1 MMSLLVLFFV
11 VSKKY
16 FIFVCSLRYNEK
28 MRTIK
33 RQTYID
39 KVKPFIDS
47 NLIKVFTGSRR
58 AGKSVLMQL
67 VQNELIDSGVN
78 TSQILA
84 LNFESRIDGKP
95 MTGEIVWNKVK
106 EKVSETDK
114 KVYLFFDE
122 VQELNEWEKIVNSIQ
137 VDFDVDIYLT
147 GSNAKLLSSELS
159 TYLSGRYIE
168 IKVYPFSFK
177 EVVQIKEES
186 NIAIDNKK
194 LFREYII
201 KGGYPVL
208 YNYQMSYDDEML
220 YLSDLFNSIILKDVA
235 QRNNIRDV
243 ALFKQIVIFIM
254 ANVGNLFS
262 ATSVIKY
269 LKNEKRNLSTETLYN
284 YLDFCK
290 SVYLV
295 NMIQRQN
302 IIGKELLS
310 SQNKI
315 YMIDHGLRQAIYGNN
330 QRDIN
335 QILENIVCVELQRR
349 GYNVTIGCIGAKEVD
364 FCATKNEEVIYFQ
377 VTYLLAS
384 EETIEREFGSLMAI
398 QDNYPKYVLSLDELD
413 FSRDGIIHKN
423 IVEWLLE

>member
-1 MMSLLVLFFV
+1 M
-11 VSKKY
+11 K
-16 FIFVCSLRYNEK
+16 
-28 MRTIK
+28 TIK
-33 RQTYID
+33 RQIYID
-39 KVKPFIDS
+39 RVKPFIDS

-67 VQNELIDSGVN
+67 VQNELIDRGVDP
-78 TSQILA
+78 TQILA
-84 LNFESRIDGKP
+84 INFESRIDGKP
-95 MTGEIVWNKVK
+95 LTGEFVWNKVK
-106 EKVSETDK
+106 EKIDKSEK

-137 VDFDVDIYLT
+137 IDFDVDIYLT

-177 EVVQIKEES
+177 EVVQLKEES
-186 NIAIDNKK
+186 NIVIDNKK
-194 LFREYII
+194 LFREYIV

-208 YNYQMSYDDEML
+208 YNYQMSPEDEML
-220 YLSDLFNSIILKDVA
+220 YLNDLFNSIILKDVA

-269 LKNEKRNLSTETLYN
+269 LKNENRKLSTETLYN
-284 YLDFCK
+284 YIDFCK

-295 NMIQRQN
+295 NMIQRRN
-302 IIGKELLS
+302 IIGKEILS

-330 QRDIN
+330 QRDVN

-349 GYNVTIGCIGAKEVD
+349 GYNVMIGCIGTKEVD

-384 EETIEREFGSLMAI
+384 EETIEREFGSLTAI

>member
-1 MMSLLVLFFV
+1 
-11 VSKKY
+11 
-16 FIFVCSLRYNEK
+16 

-67 VQNELIDSGVN
+67 VQNELIDRGVDP
-78 TSQILA
+78 TQILA
-84 LNFESRIDGKP
+84 INFESRIDGKP

-137 VDFDVDIYLT
+137 IDFDVDIYLT

-177 EVVQIKEES
+177 EVVQLKEES
-186 NIAIDNKK
+186 NIVIDNKK
-194 LFREYII
+194 LFREYIV

-208 YNYQMSYDDEML
+208 YNYQMSPEDEML
-220 YLSDLFNSIILKDVA
+220 YLNDLFNSIILKDVA

-262 ATSVIKY
+262 ATSIIKY
-269 LKNEKRNLSTETLYN
+269 LKNENRKLSTETLYN
-284 YLDFCK
+284 YIDFCK

-295 NMIQRQN
+295 NMIQRRN
-302 IIGKELLS
+302 IIGKEILS

-330 QRDIN
+330 QRDVN

-349 GYNVTIGCIGAKEVD
+349 GYNVTIGCIGTKEVD

-384 EETIEREFGSLMAI
+384 EETIEREFGSLTAI

>member
-1 MMSLLVLFFV
+1 M
-11 VSKKY
+11 K
-16 FIFVCSLRYNEK
+16 
-28 MRTIK
+28 TIK
-33 RQTYID
+33 RQIYID
-39 KVKPFIDS
+39 RVKPFIDS

-67 VQNELIDSGVN
+67 VQNELIDRGVN
-78 TSQILA
+78 PIQILA
-84 LNFESRIDGKP
+84 INFESRIDGKP
-95 MTGEIVWNKVK
+95 LTGEFVWNKVK
-106 EKVSETDK
+106 EKIGKSDK

-137 VDFDVDIYLT
+137 IDFNVDIYLT

-177 EVVQIKEES
+177 EVVQLKEES
-186 NIAIDNKK
+186 NIVIDNKK
-194 LFREYII
+194 LFREYIV

-208 YNYQMSYDDEML
+208 YNYQMSPEDEML
-220 YLSDLFNSIILKDVA
+220 YLNDLFNSIILKDVA

-269 LKNEKRNLSTETLYN
+269 LKNENRKLSTETLYN
-284 YLDFCK
+284 YIDFCK

-295 NMIQRQN
+295 NMIQRRN
-302 IIGKELLS
+302 IIGKEILS

-330 QRDIN
+330 QRDVN

-349 GYNVTIGCIGAKEVD
+349 GYNVMIGCIGTKEVD

-384 EETIEREFGSLMAI
+384 EETIEREFGSLTAI

>member
-1 MMSLLVLFFV
+1 M
-11 VSKKY
+11 K
-16 FIFVCSLRYNEK
+16 
-28 MRTIK
+28 TIK
-33 RQTYID
+33 RQIYID
-39 KVKPFIDS
+39 RVKPFIDS

-67 VQNELIDSGVN
+67 VQNELIDRGVEP
-78 TSQILA
+78 TQILA
-84 LNFESRIDGKP
+84 INFESRIDGKP
-95 MTGEIVWNKVK
+95 LTGESVWNKVK
-106 EKVSETDK
+106 DK
-114 KVYLFFDE
+114 IDKSDKRVYLFFDE

-137 VDFDVDIYLT
+137 IDFDVDIYLT

-177 EVVQIKEES
+177 EVVQLKEES
-186 NIAIDNKK
+186 NVAIDYKK

-208 YNYQMSYDDEML
+208 YNYQMSPEDEML
-220 YLSDLFNSIILKDVA
+220 YLNDLLNSIILKDVA

-269 LKNEKRNLSTETLYN
+269 LKNENRKLSTETLYN
-284 YLDFCK
+284 YIDFCK

-330 QRDIN
+330 QRDVN

-349 GYNVTIGCIGAKEVD
+349 GYNVMIGCIGAKEVD
-364 FCATKNEEVIYFQ
+364 FCATKNGEVIYYQ